1 MKKNFLNPEI
11 KISIFNTEN
20 LITASGGGTK
30 PTSLEAD
37 MQQNGNVNGGVT
49 SMSFDQLQGKLQ

>member
-1 MKKNFLNPEI
+1 MKKNSLNPEI

-37 MQQNGNVNGGVT
+37 MQQKGNVNGVVT
-49 SMSFDQLQGKLQ
+49 SMSFDQLQGRLQ

>member
-20 LITASGGGTK
+20 LITASGGTE

-49 SMSFDQLQGKLQ
+49 SMRFDQLQGKLQ

>member
-20 LITASGGGTK
+20 LITASGGTE

-49 SMSFDQLQGKLQ
+49 SMSFDQLQDKLQ

>member
-20 LITASGGGTK
+20 LITASGGTE

-49 SMSFDQLQGKLQ
+49 SMRFDQLQDKLQ

>member
-20 LITASGGGTK
+20 LITASGGTE

-49 SMSFDQLQGKLQ
+49 SMSFEQLQGKLQ

>member
-11 KISIFNTEN
+11 KISMFNSEN
-20 LITASGGGTK
+20 LITASCGGTK

-49 SMSFDQLQGKLQ
+49 SMSFEQLQGKLQ

>member
-20 LITASGGGTK
+20 LITASGGTE

-49 SMSFDQLQGKLQ
+49 SMSFADLQSKLQ

>member
-20 LITASGGGTK
+20 LITASGGTE
-30 PTSLEAD
+30 PTSLQSYMESD
-37 MQQNGNVNGGVT
+37 ENINGGVT
-49 SMSFDQLQGKLQ
+49 SMSFADLQSKLQ

>member
-30 PTSLEAD
+30 PTSLQSYMESD
-37 MQQNGNVNGGVT
+37 ENINGGVT
-49 SMSFDQLQGKLQ
+49 SMSFADLQSKLQ

>member
-20 LITASGGGTK
+20 LITASGGTE